1 MAASINVTVKNE
13 VGLHARP
20 AAMFVKKAS
29 SFKSKVMVENV
40 TRATAPVNAKSILSV
55 LSIGVLKDHEIRIQ
69 AEGEDEESAIKSLV
83 ELIESDFGE

>member
-1 MAASINVTVKNE
+1 M
-13 VGLHARP
+13 
-20 AAMFVKKAS
+20 
-29 SFKSKVMVENV
+29 
-40 TRATAPVNAKSILSV
+40 

>member
-1 MAASINVTVKNE
+1 MAASVNVTVKNE

>member
-83 ELIESDFGE
+83 ELIESDFCE

>member
-69 AEGEDEESAIKSLV
+69 AEGEDEDSAIKSLV

>member
-20 AAMFVKKAS
+20 AAMFVKKVS

-83 ELIESDFGE
+83 ELIESDFCE

>member
-29 SFKSKVMVENV
+29 SF
-40 TRATAPVNAKSILSV
+40 
-55 LSIGVLKDHEIRIQ
+55 
-69 AEGEDEESAIKSLV
+69 
-83 ELIESDFGE
+83 

>member
-55 LSIGVLKDHEIRIQ
+55 LSIGVLKNHEIRIQ

>member
-20 AAMFVKKAS
+20 AAMFVKKVS